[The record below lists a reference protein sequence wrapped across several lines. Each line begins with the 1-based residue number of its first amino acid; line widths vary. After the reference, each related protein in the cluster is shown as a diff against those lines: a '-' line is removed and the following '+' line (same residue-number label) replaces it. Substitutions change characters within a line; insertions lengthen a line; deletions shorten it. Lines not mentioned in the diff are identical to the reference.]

1 MVPWF
6 MEWNVSSI
14 SIFLKIMMM
23 RSSMTS
29 IRSSC
34 GLWTL
39 RPSSRM
45 VSKPDLA
52 EEEVLLITLKNFKTK
67 KLITFG
73 SRPYTVKRD
82 DVEYVLCSSE
92 YELLNNFVAWWE
104 DVQPEVITGWN
115 VDLFDTTYLCNR
127 IQKVVKPFSRECH
140 LGVLPPVVTLR
151 CTPNSTKVWHRWCH
165 HPGLSGHL

>member
-1 MVPWF
+1 
-6 MEWNVSSI
+6 
-14 SIFLKIMMM
+14 
-23 RSSMTS
+23 
-29 IRSSC
+29 
-34 GLWTL
+34 
-39 RPSSRM
+39 M

-73 SRPYTVKRD
+73 SRPYTAKRD

-92 YELLNNFVAWWE
+92 YELLNNFAWWE

-127 IQKVVKPFSRECH
+127 IQKVVKLSSRMS
-140 LGVLPPVVTLR
+140 P
-151 CTPNSTKVWHRWCH
+151 W
-165 HPGLSGHL
+165 GLTQS